1 MPLMIAGS
9 SSCLYCLKVLS
20 AAEEEKKEVSLRKSS
35 LPSAAEGRR
44 PLLLEEVARK
54 ALHQKETFSL
64 PTTLEARNKAT
75 VANTF
80 VF

>member
-9 SSCLYCLKVLS
+9 SSCLNCLKVLS
-20 AAEEEKKEVSLRKSS
+20 REEEKKEVSLRKSS
-35 LPSAAEGRR
+35 LASAAGEE
-44 PLLLEEVARK
+44 LLVEEVAREGVASK
-54 ALHQKETFSL
+54 RDFFS